1 MGNFGGN
8 IGRNSRERERRG
20 ERVRVRERGQQSLES
35 KDTVIAGRIS
45 GGDSSNMSCSLS
57 TPTLYVLNSLSLSSF
72 LQPSLSITS
81 ILFAHSI
88 NL

>member
-1 MGNFGGN
+1 MGKFRGN

-45 GGDSSNMSCSLS
+45 GGDYSNMSCSLS

-72 LQPSLSITS
+72 L
-81 ILFAHSI
+81 
-88 NL
+88 